1 MSNAIFTIAS
11 AMFGIPL
18 VLLLVLAIVWEIPS
32 PILFV
37 GGWSMAFGV
46 IVAGLGAVIAW
57 YGG

>member
-18 VLLLVLAIVWEIPS
+18 VLLLAIEMVGDIPS

-37 GGWSMAFGV
+37 GGWSMVFG
-46 IVAGLGAVIAW
+46 IIIAGIGAVIAL
-57 YGG
+57 GGN